1 MNDACYSKMKKIG
14 KLRTW
19 IKNLRFQDR
28 IVITRSKKCS
38 TKTRVIL
45 KLNNL
50 PISRTCLDSKYMSFY
65 IKITSFDVQNNVI

>member
-1 MNDACYSKMKKIG
+1 MLFKNEKIG

-50 PISRTCLDSKYMSFY
+50 PISRTCLDSKYICHFIS
-65 IKITSFDVQNNVI
+65 K